1 MIWGEGYVAWFQICE
16 CVYMSDPSQVSIL
29 GWGYQH
35 CDMIK
40 GKENEISILG
50 KKDGGL
56 VAIDL

>member
-1 MIWGEGYVAWFQICE
+1 
-16 CVYMSDPSQVSIL
+16 MSDPSQVSIL

-56 VAIDL
+56 VAIDLWGK